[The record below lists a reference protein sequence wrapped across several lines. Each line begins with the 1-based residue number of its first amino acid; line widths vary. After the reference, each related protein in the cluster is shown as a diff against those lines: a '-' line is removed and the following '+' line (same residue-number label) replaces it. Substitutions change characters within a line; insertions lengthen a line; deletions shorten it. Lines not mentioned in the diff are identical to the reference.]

1 MSYVST
7 SALPQAVQT
16 GFASRLRLG
25 QTSLFIHTQPAAR
38 SHKRAA
44 ATAVFNYA
52 EIEED
57 FDDDDDEDP
66 SFGSGGGFG
75 DRKQEHRKAETK
87 KPAVTT
93 KHPNYTDQQ
102 LQSLAS
108 ADEVLVPLRLSLDY
122 EDYRITDFVMWNI
135 NEPSL
140 TPELFA
146 TITCNDLELPVGYT
160 ANIANSMKTQIA
172 EYSELAQIKLPSD
185 AGIRVVIHLSV
196 NLDKQLYEDKF
207 EWDLDSSVTPEEF
220 AQTVVADLAI
230 SGEFYPAIAHALHE
244 AILRMKR
251 EIIEGHAA
259 VDTDNQAAFGKP
271 AGWRMDQEGL
281 GEDWVPTI
289 EVLTQEEIERREV
302 ERERM
307 IRRMKRESARI
318 GTSEFELGGLFGRK
332 RRRRE
337 SPVVGSPW

>member
-1 MSYVST
+1 MSYVSS
-7 SALPQAVQT
+7 SALPQALQT

-25 QTSLFIHTQPAAR
+25 QTSLFIHTQPTIRA
-38 SHKRAA
+38 HKRAA
-44 ATAVFNYA
+44 AAVFNYA

-66 SFGSGGGFG
+66 TFGSGPRME
-75 DRKQEHRKAETK
+75 RKQEPRRTESK
-87 KPAVTT
+87 KLAMKT
-93 KHPNYTDQQ
+93 KHPNYSEQQ
-102 LQSLAS
+102 LANLAS
-108 ADEVLVPLRLSLDY
+108 TEEVLVPLRLSLEY
-122 EDYRITDFVMWNI
+122 EDYRITDFLMWNI

-160 ANIANSMKTQIA
+160 ANIANSMKSQIA
-172 EYSELAQIKLPSD
+172 EYTELAQIRLPSD

-207 EWDLDSSVTPEEF
+207 EWDLDSAVTPEEF
-220 AQTVVADLAI
+220 ARTVVADLAI

-251 EIIEGHAA
+251 EFIEGHAP
-259 VDTDNQAAFGKP
+259 VDSDNQAAFNQS

-337 SPVVGSPW
+337 SPAVGSPW